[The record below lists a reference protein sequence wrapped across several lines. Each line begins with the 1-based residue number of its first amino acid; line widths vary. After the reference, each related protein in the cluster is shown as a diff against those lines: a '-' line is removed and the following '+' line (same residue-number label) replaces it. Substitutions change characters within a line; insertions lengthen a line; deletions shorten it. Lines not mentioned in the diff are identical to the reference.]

1 MEKWRTVCWPGCVSA
16 GKIEVIQMRFIM
28 SAMIGVVEKVSDILD
43 AKPFSPWKTSFIR
56 FANEIRR
63 LYFQRGMFIRIL
75 PHRRQNLTKTGS
87 NFPLISIV

>member
-1 MEKWRTVCWPGCVSA
+1 
-16 GKIEVIQMRFIM
+16 M
-28 SAMIGVVEKVSDILD
+28 SAMIGVLEKVSDILD

-63 LYFQRGMFIRIL
+63 RLYFQRGIFIRSL
-75 PHRRQNLTKTGS
+75 PLRRQNLTKTGS